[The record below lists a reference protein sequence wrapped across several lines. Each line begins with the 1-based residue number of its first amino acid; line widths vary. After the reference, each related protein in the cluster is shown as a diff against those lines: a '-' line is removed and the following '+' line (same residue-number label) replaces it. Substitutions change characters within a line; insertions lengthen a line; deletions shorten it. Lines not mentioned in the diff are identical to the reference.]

1 MENNIMLQG
10 EVTDMTMLIYH
21 KSREMRTLKTSYQRE
36 RLRRQIVKG
45 ALSI

>member
-1 MENNIMLQG
+1 
-10 EVTDMTMLIYH
+10 MTMLIYH